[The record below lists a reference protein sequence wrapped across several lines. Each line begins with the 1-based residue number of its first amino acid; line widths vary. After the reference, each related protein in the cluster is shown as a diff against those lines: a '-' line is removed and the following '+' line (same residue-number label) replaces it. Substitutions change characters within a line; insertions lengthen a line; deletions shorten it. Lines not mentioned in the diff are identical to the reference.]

1 MVIVTSNKFL
11 FCNYEM
17 YLLISGSDHCL
28 EITCS
33 GNIALPL
40 SYAYCLHVV
49 AALLLLSVNVILKV
63 FLLKE

>member
-1 MVIVTSNKFL
+1 
-11 FCNYEM
+11 M